1 MLRGTRKRKGKSGKD
16 KRDNKQNIKNIMK
29 HLFSLLTAMFI
40 ATAAMAG
47 NNVTLHDVMYGGYW
61 PETYAAIKPM
71 ADGEHFARM
80 SGDRTMILKGSFK
93 NGEIVDTLFNIATA
107 RGFDEKRIDG
117 YQFSPDEKLILLQTK
132 TRGIYRHS
140 FTAEHYIFNRKNN
153 KAEALS
159 QNGAQQVPKFSPDG
173 TMIAFVRDNNIFLVK
188 LLFSNSESQVTTDGE
203 FRKIINGIPDWVYEE
218 EFATNCSFDFSA
230 DSKMLAYIKY
240 DESEVMMYDMPMYS
254 GGESKEYFDFSKPYS
269 FKYPVAGA
277 DNAKVSVHSF
287 DIKSKVTR
295 RLDVN
300 IPEEGYIPRIKFTKD
315 PTMLAVLTLNRHQ
328 SVLEIQA
335 VNPQSGVSRTILRE
349 ESDTYLNEQTYSGIE
364 FLDKHFVFQSERSG
378 YNQLYLYN
386 LAGELVRPIT
396 TGDYEVK
403 KFYGWDKRKN
413 EFYYS
418 SNEGSPLRESIYK
431 VNAKGKKT
439 KLSKREGT
447 NSAVFSTGMKYF
459 INTFSSIDTPHTVTT
474 NDCNG
479 KQLKTLIDN
488 KALTEKLA
496 KFDMPSKEFFTFTTS
511 DGVELNGWM
520 IKPNDFDAGK
530 KYPVVLFQYSGPY
543 SQQVTDNWYIGNYG
557 NAMFESYMAGE
568 GFIMVCVDGRGTGGR
583 GTEFGKCTYLKIG
596 QYEPADQV
604 EAAKYMASL
613 PYVDAK
619 NIGIWGWS
627 FGGYNT
633 LMSMSQPEA
642 VFKAG
647 VAVAAPS
654 DWRFYDTVYTE
665 RYMRTPKENKEGYDK
680 GSAVVN
686 AANLNGHLLL
696 VHGTADDNVHL
707 RNMIHYIG
715 ALTQADKK
723 FETALYPDCNHSIYH
738 GANTRFH
745 LFRQI
750 AEFFKANLK

>member
-1 MLRGTRKRKGKSGKD
+1 
-16 KRDNKQNIKNIMK
+16 MK

-47 NNVTLHDVMYGGYW
+47 NNVTLHDVMYGGFW

-715 ALTQADKK
+715 ALTQANKK

>member
-1 MLRGTRKRKGKSGKD
+1 
-16 KRDNKQNIKNIMK
+16 MK

-459 INTFSSIDTPHTVTT
+459 INTFSSINTPHTVTT

-715 ALTQADKK
+715 ALTQANKK

-745 LFRQI
+745 LFQQI

>member
-1 MLRGTRKRKGKSGKD
+1 
-16 KRDNKQNIKNIMK
+16 MK
-29 HLFSLLTAMFI
+29 HLFSLLTAI
-40 ATAAMAG
+40 VVAASSFAG
-47 NNVTLHDVMYGGYW
+47 NDVTLHDVMYGGYW

-80 SGDRTMILKGSFK
+80 NGDRTMILKGSFK
-93 NGEIVDTLFNIATA
+93 NGEIVDTLFNAATA
-107 RGFDEKRIDG
+107 RGFGERRIDG

-173 TMIAFVRDNNIFLVK
+173 TMIAFVRDNNLFLVK
-188 LLFSNSESQVTTDGE
+188 LLFGNSESQITTDGE

-218 EFATNCSFDFSA
+218 EFATNCSYDFSA
-230 DSKMLAYIKY
+230 DSKVIAYIRY
-240 DESEVMMYDMPMYS
+240 DESEVMMYDMPMYT
-254 GGESKEYFDFSKPYS
+254 GGQSKEYFDFSKPYS

-287 DIKSKVTR
+287 DIKSRVTR
-295 RLDVN
+295 QLDVN

-315 PTMLAVLTLNRHQ
+315 PNILAVLTLNRHQ

-335 VNPQSGVSRTILRE
+335 VNPLSGVSKTILRE

-378 YNQLYLYN
+378 FNQLYLYN

-403 KFYGWDKRKN
+403 KFYGWDSKKN

-447 NSAVFSTGMKYF
+447 NSAVFSNGMKYF
-459 INTFSSIDTPHTVTT
+459 INTYSSIDTPHTVTI
-474 NDCNG
+474 NDNSG
-479 KQLKTLIDN
+479 KELKTLIDN

-496 KFDMPSKEFFTFTTS
+496 KFDMPSKEFFTFTTT

-520 IKPNDFDAGK
+520 IKPHDFDANK

-557 NAMFESYMAGE
+557 NAMFECYMAGE
-568 GFIMVCVDGRGTGGR
+568 GFIMVCVDGR

-633 LMSMSQPEA
+633 LMSMSQPEGI
-642 VFKAG
+642 FKAG

-686 AANLNGHLLL
+686 AANLKGHLLL

-715 ALTQADKK
+715 ALNQANKK
-723 FETALYPDCNHSIYH
+723 FETALYPDSNHSIYH
-738 GANTRFH
+738 GSNTRYH
-745 LFRQI
+745 LFEQI